1 MRRDARPLEG
11 LIDLDAE
18 RKRLE
23 KEIEKTEKY
32 VVSTT
37 KRLEN
42 KNFVER
48 APAEVVEAEREK
60 VSAGEATIARLRDT
74 LESIAS

>member
-1 MRRDARPLEG
+1 
-11 LIDLDAE
+11 
-18 RKRLE
+18 

-32 VVSTT
+32 VGSTK

-42 KNFVER
+42 RNFVER